1 MGALITPAD
10 ELKGLQRDYT
20 RRISPVI
27 DYAMSYGAEKKQA
40 LDKSRLAAFDAD
52 DQFRRPNYTFVP
64 GDRVVFTG
72 KALNSMGV
80 QHGEAVAHVW
90 TTLECVC
97 DLCLSA
103 RFVCTD
109 QALLDGSGWRHIAC
123 AALRLEHQSSVD
135 DIDNMPMLAEGK
147 NSLATGVA
155 HGLRNH
161 PTKSAAWTTPPDTSP
176 VPGSLGLLLSQLEEF
191 ELGRKERHF

>member
-1 MGALITPAD
+1 MAIAPAD
-10 ELKGLQRDYT
+10 ELKDLQRDYF
-20 RRISPVI
+20 RRIDPVI
-27 DYAMSYGAEKKQA
+27 DYAMAYGAAKKQA
-40 LDKSRLAAFDAD
+40 LDLDRLTAFDAD
-52 DQFRRPNYTFVP
+52 DQRRRPNYTFVP

-90 TTLECVC
+90 TTLECAC
-97 DLCLSA
+97 GLCLSA

-135 DIDNMPMLAEGK
+135 DIDNMPMLEASKLRLG
-147 NSLATGVA
+147 AGVTDA
-155 HGLRNH
+155 IRSGRA
-161 PTKSAAWTTPPDTSP
+161 KSAPWTTPPDMTP
-176 VPGSLGLLLSQLEEF
+176 APGSLGVLLGQLEEF
-191 ELGRKERHF
+191 ELGRKERRI